1 MTNQYLIQMSSNGLT
16 SANNMQ
22 QQISQKKFEI
32 KLVDINTAYMSTQD
46 AGMYHYNQQR
56 KQLLEMEISN
66 LTSQRNNHIND
77 AVMCALM
84 IADEELSLPPSFSI
98 AAMLL
103 ANIRSFLTIQNVSF
117 TASLPVM
124 MKISFIQSKLQKK
137 NVEYAALKGELL
149 NIKLQLHIQ

>member
-1 MTNQYLIQMSSNGLT
+1 MNNQYLIQLSSNSLT

-22 QQISQKKFEI
+22 QQISQKRFEI
-32 KLVDINTAYMSTQD
+32 KLVDINTAHMSTQD

-56 KQLLEMEISN
+56 KQLLEMEISH

-77 AVMCALM
+77 ALMCALM
-84 IADEELSLPPSFSI
+84 IADEELSLPPSFSM

-117 TASLPVM
+117 TASLPIM
-124 MKISFIQSKLQKK
+124 MKISLIHSQLQKK
-137 NVEYAALKGELL
+137 NIEYAALREELI

>member
-1 MTNQYLIQMSSNGLT
+1 MNNQYLIQLSSNSLK

-22 QQISQKKFEI
+22 QQISQKRFEI
-32 KLVDINTAYMSTQD
+32 RLVDINTAHMSTQD
-46 AGMYHYNQQR
+46 AGMYHYNRQR

-77 AVMCALM
+77 ALMCALM
-84 IADEELSLPPSFSI
+84 IADEELSLQPSFSI

-117 TASLPVM
+117 IVSLPVM
-124 MKISFIQSKLQKK
+124 MKISLIHSQLQKK
-137 NVEYAALKGELL
+137 DIEYAALREELI

>member
-1 MTNQYLIQMSSNGLT
+1 MS
-16 SANNMQ
+16 M
-22 QQISQKKFEI
+22 
-32 KLVDINTAYMSTQD
+32 QD

-77 AVMCALM
+77 ALMYALM
-84 IADEELSLPPSFSI
+84 IAEEELLLPPSFSI

-117 TASLPVM
+117 TVSLPIM
-124 MKISFIQSKLQKK
+124 MKILL
-137 NVEYAALKGELL
+137 LK
-149 NIKLQLHIQ
+149 I

>member
-1 MTNQYLIQMSSNGLT
+1 MNNQYLIQLSSNGLN
-16 SANNMQ
+16 SANNIQ

-32 KLVDINTAYMSTQD
+32 KLVDINSANMSMQD

-77 AVMCALM
+77 ALMYALM
-84 IADEELSLPPSFSI
+84 IAEEELLLPPSSSI

-117 TASLPVM
+117 TVSLPIM
-124 MKISFIQSKLQKK
+124 MKILLLQSKLQQM
-137 NVEYAALKGELL
+137 NLEYPALRGELL
-149 NIKLQLHIQ
+149 NIKLQLQI

>member
-1 MTNQYLIQMSSNGLT
+1 MNNQYLIQLSSNGLN
-16 SANNMQ
+16 SANNIQ

-32 KLVDINTAYMSTQD
+32 KLVDINSVNMSMQD

-77 AVMCALM
+77 ALMCALM
-84 IADEELSLPPSFSI
+84 IADEELSLPPSFSM

-117 TASLPVM
+117 TASLHVM
-124 MKISFIQSKLQKK
+124 MKILLLQSKLQQM
-137 NVEYAALKGELL
+137 NIEYAALRGELL
-149 NIKLQLHIQ
+149 NIKLQLQI

>member
-1 MTNQYLIQMSSNGLT
+1 MNNQYLIQLSSNSLK

-22 QQISQKKFEI
+22 QQISQKRFEI
-32 KLVDINTAYMSTQD
+32 RLVDINTAHMSIQD
-46 AGMYHYNQQR
+46 AGMYHYNRQR

-77 AVMCALM
+77 ALMCALM
-84 IADEELSLPPSFSI
+84 IADEELSLQPSFSI

-117 TASLPVM
+117 IVSLPVM
-124 MKISFIQSKLQKK
+124 MKISLIHSQLQKK
-137 NVEYAALKGELL
+137 DIEYAALREELI